1 MPNNPADSSGT
12 AISIPTIHAERILLR
27 AFESDDLEPYAAMN
41 ADPETM
47 AHLGGPID
55 KVATWRLI
63 ASLLGHWHLRGFGM
77 WAAEDR
83 ATGEFLGR
91 AGLYEQHGWP
101 GIEVAGSL
109 KRARWGSGLA
119 IEAGEAVLDFAATVV
134 KAPEVISVIRPENAA
149 SIKAA
154 ERLGLTY
161 DRNEI
166 VGDVEQLIYRTEPG
180 WADGRSQRVAT

>member
-1 MPNNPADSSGT
+1 LPNNLTTLST
-12 AISIPTIHAERILLR
+12 TIQIPTISTKRLLLR
-27 AFESDDLEPYAAMN
+27 AFEPGDLDPYATMN

-47 AHLGGPID
+47 MHLGGPIN
-55 KVATWRLI
+55 KVATWRLM

-77 WAAEDR
+77 WAAQDR

-109 KRARWGSGLA
+109 KRTRWGTGLA

-134 KAPEVISVIRPENAA
+134 NASDIISVIRPENTA

-161 DRNEI
+161 HRKEV

-180 WADGRSQRVAT
+180 WANGRTKRAAI

>member
-1 MPNNPADSSGT
+1 LPNNPAASSGT
-12 AISIPTIHAERILLR
+12 AISIPTIHTERILLR
-27 AFESDDLEPYAAMN
+27 ASEPEDLDPYADMN
-41 ADPETM
+41 ADLETM

-55 KVATWRLI
+55 KVATWRLM

-77 WAAEDR
+77 WAVQDR

-109 KRARWGSGLA
+109 KRTRWGAGLA
-119 IEAGEAVLDFAATVV
+119 IEAGEAVLDFAATAVE
-134 KAPEVISVIRPENAA
+134 AAEVISVIRPENAA

-154 ERLGLTY
+154 QRLGLTY
-161 DRNEI
+161 HRNAI

-180 WADGRSQRVAT
+180 WGDGRNQRTTV